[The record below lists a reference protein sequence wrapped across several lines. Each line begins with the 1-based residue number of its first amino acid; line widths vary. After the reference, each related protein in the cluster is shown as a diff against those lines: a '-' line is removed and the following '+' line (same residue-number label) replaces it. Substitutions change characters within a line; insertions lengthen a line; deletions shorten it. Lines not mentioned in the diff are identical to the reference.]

1 MKKLIATAA
10 ASVLALATISA
21 GEGLKVSGFIRG
33 GLSDD
38 ITDSVADADHSGK
51 DDVVIGKTWVNGDHW
66 GGVSRGRLTVNYD
79 GDNGG
84 VCFRFQPNLADGKD
98 YFTNDN
104 VKYAMAYA
112 NFFDSAVIVEGGKLT
127 DRFTAAVDDKGMAFD
142 GSMGVRLVVK
152 PIDGLAIALQG
163 SDYNPA
169 YYNYEEKYI
178 TENSRYYDEKKAR
191 RQGNEKFDANLF
203 SLSAAYTTD
212 AFAFAAGAHFSGIFY
227 GSFAYTGVENLSV
240 SAGFVAH
247 YAKWN
252 KATEYTGDAKK
263 AYDNLLLDFALEY
276 DADPVLFGFVTYF
289 WNADDAWFSKEG
301 QDFSLTLNPYVQY
314 KLSDITALRAESTL
328 YVPHSYDNDALTKD
342 MYCTVTP
349 SVVFNASEKADVNV
363 WLQISSDTDQTHHST
378 GVGVRYNF

>member
-21 GEGLKVSGFIRG
+21 GDGLKVSGFIRG

-51 DDVVIGKTWVNGDHW
+51 DDVVIGNTWVNGDHW
-66 GGVSRGRLTVNYD
+66 GGASRGRLTVNYD

-98 YFTNDN
+98 YFTNGN
-104 VKYAMAYA
+104 VNYAMAYA
-112 NFFDSAVIVEGGKLT
+112 NFFDSAIIVEGGKLT
-127 DRFTAAVDDKGMAFD
+127 DRYTGGDDDIGAAFD
-142 GSMGVRLVVK
+142 GVMGARLVVH
-152 PIDGLAIALQG
+152 PVDGLYIGFQG
-163 SDYNPA
+163 SAYNPS
-169 YYNYEEKYI
+169 YYHYTDAK
-178 TENSRYYDEKKAR
+178 DLADAKKAR

-203 SLSAAYTTD
+203 SLSAKYEAD
-212 AFAFAAGAHFSGIFY
+212 AFAVAAGVHFSGVFY
-227 GSFAYTGVENLSV
+227 GSFKFTGVENLEV
-240 SAGFVAH
+240 TAGFKAD
-247 YAKWN
+247 YADHWKN
-252 KATEYTGDAKK
+252 SSTKIEADDDTKNLVLDAT
-263 AYDNLLLDFALEY
+263 LEY
-276 DADPVLFGFVTYF
+276 NADPVLFGLVAYCTV
-289 WNADDAWFSKEG
+289 ADDAYFWAKKDEVVFS
-301 QDFSLTLNPYVQY
+301 TLNPYVQY

-328 YVPHSYDNDALTKD
+328 FIPKSWDDKYGDPDD
-342 MYCTVTP
+342 MYLTLTP